1 MVVYSKYS
9 FLTQKDNMRQY
20 FAEQLINPDLDIEN
34 YVQEF
39 KENKVVV
46 IQNFLKE
53 DQAEIMYNWFN
64 NEMPSDWWEASSFPG
79 IKEKKVAFVRNL
91 PENQEKIFENYQHVI
106 KEFRDGNFAY
116 HFYRTDKNH
125 VEGCDCHECE
135 VREFLDS
142 QEILDFISKV
152 SGDKKTHTDE
162 VFAACYTAG
171 DFLSPHLDSPNGSL
185 GFVYQMTKNWLPQ
198 YGGLLHFMDDD
209 KTRVERV
216 EVPEFNSLTLFYL
229 PPGKGKWHYV
239 SHVSPGVEEMR
250 LTYTGWYK

>member
-1 MVVYSKYS
+1 
-9 FLTQKDNMRQY
+9 MRQY
-20 FAEQLINPDLDIEN
+20 FAEELINPELDIEK

-46 IQNFLKE
+46 IRDFLRE
-53 DQAEIMYNWFN
+53 EQAEIMYNWFN
-64 NEMPSDWWEASSFPG
+64 NDMPADWWEASSFPG
-79 IKEKKVAFVRNL
+79 IKEKKVAFVRNF

-116 HFYRTDKNH
+116 HFFRTDKNH
-125 VEGCDCHECE
+125 TEDCDCHECE
-135 VREFLDS
+135 IREFLDS
-142 QEILDFISKV
+142 KEILDFISKV
-152 SGDKKTHTDE
+152 SGDKKSHTDE

-198 YGGLLHFMDDD
+198 YGGLLHFMDDE
-209 KTRVERV
+209 KTKVERV

-229 PPGKGKWHYV
+229 PPGKGKWHFV
-239 SHVSPGVEEMR
+239 SHVAPGVPELR
-250 LTYTGWYK
+250 LSYTGWFK